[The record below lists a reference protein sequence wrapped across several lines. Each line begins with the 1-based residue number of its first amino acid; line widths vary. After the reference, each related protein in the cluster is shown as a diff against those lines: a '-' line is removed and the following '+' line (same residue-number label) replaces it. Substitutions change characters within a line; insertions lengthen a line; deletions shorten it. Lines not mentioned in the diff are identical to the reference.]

1 LRYNPAVKSTVEEIR
16 RRFDNDVER
25 FSNLETGQAAMMD
38 SRLMLDLAAGT
49 AAALHPPARRLL
61 DIGCGAGNYTLALM
75 RVLPSIE
82 EVTLIDLSRPM
93 LDRARERIGAA
104 RAVRIDARQCDIR
117 GAELAASHYDVAVA
131 AGVFHHLRE
140 EVEWRETF
148 AKVARSLTPGGSLW
162 IVDMIEHT
170 HPAIQA
176 AQWKRYGEYLTGLR
190 DEAYRDH
197 VFAYIEKEDTPRP
210 LVWQLDL
217 LRECGFGTAE
227 VLHKQGPFALYGGV
241 KNG

>member
-1 LRYNPAVKSTVEEIR
+1 MKPGAEKSTVEEIR

-38 SRLMLDLAAGT
+38 SRLMLDLAAET
-49 AAALHPPARRLL
+49 AAALHPEAKRLL

-75 RVLPSIE
+75 QALPSIA

-93 LDRARERIGAA
+93 LERASERIGAA

-117 GAELAASHYDVAVA
+117 EAELAEAHYDVAVA
-131 AGVFHHLRE
+131 AGVFHHLRGE
-140 EVEWRETF
+140 GEWRETF
-148 AKVARSLTPGGSLW
+148 AKAARSLKPGGSLW

-170 HPAIQA
+170 ESAVQA
-176 AQWKRYGEYLTGLR
+176 AQWRRYGDYLTGLR

-217 LRECGFGTAE
+217 LRACGFGAAE
-227 VLHKQGPFALYGGV
+227 VLHKRGPFALYGGV
-241 KNG
+241 KKG